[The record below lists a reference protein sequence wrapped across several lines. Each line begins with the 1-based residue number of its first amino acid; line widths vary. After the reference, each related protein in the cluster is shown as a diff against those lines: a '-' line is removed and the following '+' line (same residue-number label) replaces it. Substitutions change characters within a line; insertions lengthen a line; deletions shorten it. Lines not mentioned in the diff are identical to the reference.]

1 MEVIF
6 NLNHHLNIEKI
17 LSQENDE
24 IKNNSLINNI
34 QIRNNNYYHILKY
47 DRKNLTEDNYK
58 DLGKFRS
65 LIYKHDKLLS
75 FSPPKS
81 LLFEDFITTYPLE
94 ECFAEEFVEGT
105 MINVFYDHEEKKW
118 EFATR
123 SVIGAE
129 IYFFDKNIT
138 FNKMFLEA
146 CDACNLDIDKLDP
159 NYSYTF
165 ILQHPANRIVMPI
178 SFPLLYLLK
187 VYSINNWKIQEINLE
202 KFCINN
208 NLWNSQT
215 LNEIK
220 FRLPLRY
227 PINSYQELIEYFASM
242 NTYYGYPGIMIYHT
256 SGERTKLRN
265 PVYEDIRFLRGNQP
279 KLQFQYFVLRKKG
292 RIKDYLTYYPEHKI
306 YFSKYRSQLHRYT
319 ENLHQNYIKCYINK
333 ENSLKEFPFQY
344 RIHLFNLHKKYLEEL
359 RESKQNVSRL
369 VVINYVN
376 SLEPAQIMYILN
388 YNVKL

>member
-1 MEVIF
+1 
-6 NLNHHLNIEKI
+6 
-17 LSQENDE
+17 
-24 IKNNSLINNI
+24 
-34 QIRNNNYYHILKY
+34 
-47 DRKNLTEDNYK
+47 
-58 DLGKFRS
+58 
-65 LIYKHDKLLS
+65 
-75 FSPPKS
+75 
-81 LLFEDFITTYPLE
+81 
-94 ECFAEEFVEGT
+94 

-129 IYFFDKNIT
+129 VHFFDKNIT
-138 FNKMFLEA
+138 FNKMFTEA
-146 CDACNLDIDKLDP
+146 CTMCNLDIDKLDP

-178 SFPLLYLLK
+178 NFPLLYLIK
-187 VYSINNWKIQEINLE
+187 VYSIEGYSIKENNLE
-202 KFCINN
+202 QFCINN

-215 LNEIK
+215 LNQIH

-227 PINSYQELIEYFASM
+227 PINSYQELIDHFASM
-242 NTYYGYPGIMIYHT
+242 NTNYGYPGIMIYHK

-279 KLQFQYFVLRKKG
+279 KLQFQYFVLRKK
-292 RIKDYLTYYPEHKI
+292 RRVTDYLIYYPEHKI
-306 YFSKYRSQLHRYT
+306 NFSQYRSQLHRYT

-333 ENSLKEFPFQY
+333 DNHLKEFPFQY
-344 RIHLFNLHKKYLEEL
+344 RIHLYNLHKKYLDEL
-359 RESKQNVSRL
+359 RENKQHISRE

-376 SLEPAQIMYILN
+376 SLEPGQIMYILN